1 MARLATTA
9 ILLALTLAGC
19 GPRHTRADGPLR
31 FQDFPYT
38 AVGGDAWPVKR
49 VTLSALNDAY
59 GLPADT
65 AVAYVELNPEG
76 KRTLVFIHGLG
87 SYLKFWRYQLDTFAR
102 QGYRVIAVDL
112 PGYGKSSKPAT
123 FPYTMVA
130 QADAVRALVQHLGLE
145 KPTLIGHSMGGQIAL
160 TYAIR
165 WPTEPGALVLT
176 APAGF
181 EQFSAREKAWFKSV
195 VTTAGIRA
203 ADEHAIWGS
212 VRRANFSRWQPDYAW
227 LIEERARVALTDEFP
242 AYAYAN
248 VKSIHGLLDT
258 DFTRA
263 SLFRVQVPTLIVH
276 GDQDR
281 LIPNPFMHGGES
293 REIMEFGRRGIKDA
307 KLVTLRGCGHTV
319 QMDCSPDY
327 NEAVANFLKGT

>member
-1 MARLATTA
+1 MARTA
-9 ILLALTLAGC
+9 ILLLLVLTGC
-19 GPRHTRADGPLR
+19 GQLPRHTRDDGPLR

-38 AVGGDAWPVKR
+38 SATGDAWPVKR
-49 VTLSALNDAY
+49 VTLSALNEAY

-65 AVAYVELNPEG
+65 AITYVELNPEG

-87 SYLKFWRYQLDTFAR
+87 SYLKFWRAQLDTFAGK
-102 QGYRVIAVDL
+102 GYRVIAVDL

-145 KPTLIGHSMGGQIAL
+145 KPTLVGHSMGGQIAL

-165 WPTEPGALVLT
+165 WPAEPGALVLT

-181 EQFSAREKAWFKSV
+181 EKFSAREKAWFKSV
-195 VTTAGIRA
+195 VTSAGIRA

-212 VRRANFSRWQPDYAW
+212 VRRGNFARWQPDLAW
-227 LIEERARVALTDEFP
+227 LIEERARVAGTDEFA

-258 DFTRA
+258 DFTRD
-263 SLFRVQVPTLIVH
+263 SLWRIQVPTLILH

-281 LIPNPFMHGGES
+281 LIPNPFMHGGET
-293 REIMEFGRRGIKDA
+293 REIMEVGRRGIKDA
-307 KLVTLRGCGHTV
+307 KLVTLHGCGHTV
-319 QMDCSPDY
+319 QLDCPIEY
-327 NEAVANFLKGT
+327 NAALSAFLGTP

>member
-1 MARLATTA
+1 MARTA
-9 ILLALTLAGC
+9 ILLLLVLTGC
-19 GPRHTRADGPLR
+19 GQLPRHTRDDGPLR

-38 AVGGDAWPVKR
+38 SATGDAWPVKR
-49 VTLSALNDAY
+49 VTLSALNEAY

-65 AVAYVELNPEG
+65 AITYVELNPEG

-87 SYLKFWRYQLDTFAR
+87 SYLKFWRAQLDTFAGK
-102 QGYRVIAVDL
+102 GYRVIAVDL

-145 KPTLIGHSMGGQIAL
+145 KPTLVGHSMGGQIAL

-165 WPTEPGALVLT
+165 WPAEPGALVLT

-181 EQFSAREKAWFKSV
+181 EKFSAREKAWFKSV
-195 VTTAGIRA
+195 VTSA
-203 ADEHAIWGS
+203 ASAPPTSMPSGAACGAATSLVGS
-212 VRRANFSRWQPDYAW
+212 PTSPGSSRS
-227 LIEERARVALTDEFP
+227 ARVAGTDEFA

-258 DFTRA
+258 DFTRD
-263 SLFRVQVPTLIVH
+263 SLWRIQVPTLILH

-281 LIPNPFMHGGES
+281 LIPNPFMHGGET
-293 REIMEFGRRGIKDA
+293 REIMEVGRRGIKDA
-307 KLVTLRGCGHTV
+307 KLVTLHGCGHTV
-319 QMDCSPDY
+319 QLDCPIEY
-327 NEAVANFLKGT
+327 NAALSAFLGTP